1 MPTTRSPEEISPK
14 DEEHRTELL
23 NGVDT
28 VIQTELH
35 FFYNSKEKIDTC
47 MNYTRPR
54 LAITLQPIMQAF
66 ADAKRRGLK
75 LRYLTEIKRE
85 NISYCKD
92 LMSIGC
98 ELRHFDGI
106 KGNFMIS
113 ESEYAAPAVM
123 LQNEAKIASQ
133 ILYSNVD
140 ELIEQ
145 QQYIFDTFWDRA
157 IPAEQRI
164 SEIEQNLPIQ
174 RTQIIYGRDNAFN
187 AILQAQSNSK
197 KTWDSCVEAEI
208 PFISMGDIL
217 KKGYIDAKNRG
228 VRIRYITEITNSNI
242 EICKEVMK
250 IAELRHLDD
259 IRGNF
264 SVTDTEYLSGT
275 NINKSQQDNSAS
287 LGQLIYSNTT
297 KLVQHQQFFFDMLW
311 NKAIPAVHK
320 LREIEEGILP
330 VRTRLLETQDEI
342 VSEIIRLNKSAN
354 KLSIVSGV
362 AGMRM
367 SYDYYL
373 DTYKELADRYRKS
386 ETDPGIRWI
395 TNIDKSSLSLVKIF
409 LEYGIQ
415 IRHSKNIYPM
425 DFGVSDT
432 EVGLRIEKMEHG
444 IQSQSFLV
452 STVPVYVNHFNSLFD
467 ELWKNG
473 LDAADK
479 IRDIEEGIDLAEIEI
494 IRNPREAIKHAWKII
509 DSAKEEVS
517 LMFSTTTALRR
528 QIKAGGLQVLRRA
541 ALQNKANIRILVPT
555 EENLLE
561 TLSEVKSACSLI
573 NVRIMEESLKTKITI
588 ILVDRKECLIVE
600 LKDDTKE
607 DTYSAAGLATYSNS
621 KSIVSSYAAIFENL
635 WKQTEMYEQLKVSE
649 KMQKEFIN
657 IAAHELRAPIHPL
670 LLSSGSLEESMPNE
684 ERVSIIA
691 RNARRLQT
699 LANDILDVTRIESSS
714 LTLRREQVDINNIIL
729 CAINEIKTRFVNA
742 KKNVKILYKSL
753 PPRNSDH
760 RDNDNDIIFV
770 EADKMRLSQVITNLL
785 SNALKFTQEGT
796 ISITVEKK
804 QEAVADKDKEKDNE
818 NNNHNGTS
826 NASGGAVVVGS
837 GSQEQIIVRIKDTGK
852 GIDSEIFPRLFT
864 KFATKSFEGT
874 GLGLFIA
881 KNIVEAHGGKIWAQ
895 NNPGSIGAT
904 FAFSLPIL
912 PHPPSLCP
920 P

>member
-1 MPTTRSPEEISPK
+1 MPTTRSPEGISPK
-14 DEEHRTELL
+14 EEQRTKLL

-28 VIQTELH
+28 VVRTELH
-35 FFYNSKEKIDTC
+35 FFYNSKQKIDTC

-54 LAITLQPIMQAF
+54 LAMTLRPIKEAF

-75 LRYLTEIKRE
+75 LRYLTEINRE
-85 NISYCKD
+85 NISSCKD
-92 LMSIGC
+92 LMSVVC

-113 ESEYAAPAVM
+113 ESEYAAPGVV
-123 LQNEAKIASQ
+123 LQKEDKIASQ
-133 ILYSNVD
+133 ILYSNVE

-164 SEIEQNLPIQ
+164 REIEQNLPIQ

-208 PFISMGDIL
+208 PSISMGDKL

-228 VRIRYITEITNSNI
+228 VRIRYITEITNANI
-242 EICKEVMK
+242 EICKEVMR
-250 IAELRHLDD
+250 IAELRHMDD

-275 NINKSQQDNSAS
+275 NVNKSQQDNSAS
-287 LGQLIYSNTT
+287 LGHLIYSNIT
-297 KLVQHQQFFFDMLW
+297 KLVQQQQYFFDMLW
-311 NKAIPAVHK
+311 NKAIPAEHK
-320 LREIEEGILP
+320 LRELEQGILP

-342 VSEIIRLNKSAN
+342 LREITRLNKSAK
-354 KLSIVSGV
+354 KLSIVSGL
-362 AGMRM
+362 AGMKM

-373 DTYKELADRYRKS
+373 DTYKRLADRHRKS
-386 ETDPGIRWI
+386 ESDPGIRWI
-395 TNIDKSSLSLVKIF
+395 INIDKNNMSLVKIF

-415 IRHSKNIYPM
+415 IRHSKNILPM
-425 DFGVSDT
+425 DFGVSDI
-432 EVGLRIEKMEHG
+432 EVGIRIERMENG
-444 IQSQSFLV
+444 TQSQSFLI
-452 STVPVYVNHFNSLFD
+452 SNVPLYVNHFNSLFD

-479 IRDIEEGIDLAEIEI
+479 IRDIEEGADLAEIEI
-494 IRNPREAIKHAWKII
+494 IRNPREAIKHAWKMI

-517 LMFSTTTALRR
+517 LMFSTTNALRR
-528 QIKAGGLQVLRRA
+528 QIKAGGLHVLGRA
-541 ALQNKANIRILVPT
+541 ALQNKAKIRMLIPT

-588 ILVDRKECLIVE
+588 ILVDKKECLIVE

-607 DTYSAAGLATYSNS
+607 DTFSAAGLATYSNS

-670 LLSSGSLEESMPNE
+670 LLSSASLEESMPNE

-691 RNARRLQT
+691 RNARRLKT

-714 LTLRREQVDINNIIL
+714 LALHRELVDINSIIL
-729 CAINEIKTRFVNA
+729 SAINEIKNRFVNT
-742 KKNVKILYKSL
+742 KKNVKIWYKSI
-753 PPRNSDH
+753 PPGNTDR
-760 RDNDNDIIFV
+760 REKDNNIIFV

-785 SNALKFTQEGT
+785 GNALKFTEEGN

-804 QEAVADKDKEKDNE
+804 QEAVAERGKQKD
-818 NNNHNGTS
+818 NHNGTS
-826 NASGGAVVVGS
+826 NTSGGVHIVGS
-837 GSQEQIIVRIKDTGK
+837 GNQEQIIVRIKDTGK

-881 KNIVEAHGGKIWAQ
+881 KNIIEAHGGKIWAQ
-895 NNPGSIGAT
+895 NNPDSVGAT

-912 PHPPSLCP
+912 PNPPP
-920 P
+920 